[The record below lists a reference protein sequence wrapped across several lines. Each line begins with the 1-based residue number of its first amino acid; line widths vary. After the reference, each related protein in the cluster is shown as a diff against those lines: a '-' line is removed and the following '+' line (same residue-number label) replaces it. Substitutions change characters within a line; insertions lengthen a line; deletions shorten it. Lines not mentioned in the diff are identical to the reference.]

1 MPENIKTKVLKEMFP
16 KKFGNEQTDVL
27 DPLIAKGAIGRTL
40 AEVGKVIDEREWV
53 KTTCGRSTD
62 YIEEIM
68 FDESIEELKQKLK
81 IK

>member
-1 MPENIKTKVLKEMFP
+1 MTPNIKEKVLKDVRNSGWSPDLDVGMSYV
-16 KKFGNEQTDVL
+16 EQ
-27 DPLIAKGAIGRTL
+27 AIDLTL

-68 FDESIEELKQKLK
+68 FDESIEELKQKLG